1 MAGFQVFTE
10 VMGTQLGQCSIAVRA
25 RAPRWMEVAAE
36 LRGAYKRGKAHAIA
50 VVAEGARYNA
60 RALSIYFQEHKER
73 FGI

>member
-1 MAGFQVFTE
+1 M
-10 VMGTQLGQCSIAVRA
+10 
-25 RAPRWMEVAAE
+25 AAE
-36 LRGAYKRGKAHAIA
+36 LRGAYERGKAHAIA